1 MLQHK
6 EEDTQEA
13 LDPYILDSVIKKS
26 SDVVLEFVP
35 DVTFWMCDAA
45 MAVCMCMDGYNN
57 VQFCRKVK
65 AKKIIFF
72 KCQEGSLKGA
82 TDTTEVMEQCLR
94 LWIT

>member
-13 LDPYILDSVIKKS
+13 LDSYILDSVIKKS

-45 MAVCMCMDGYNN
+45 MAVCMCMGITMSNSVEKSKQNYLI
-57 VQFCRKVK
+57 F
-65 AKKIIFF
+65 FF